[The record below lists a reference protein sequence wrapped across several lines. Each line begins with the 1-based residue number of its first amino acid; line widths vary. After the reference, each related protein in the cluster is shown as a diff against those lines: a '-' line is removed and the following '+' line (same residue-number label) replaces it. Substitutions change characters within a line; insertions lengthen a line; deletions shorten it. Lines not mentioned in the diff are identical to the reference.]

1 PNGIVVSDDERF
13 MFVAAFGTREMVR
26 FDRTQDPMTREI
38 ISVPVTLDNVRWSE
52 PGKLITAGGNA
63 EGGGWSVVE
72 VDAETLEVSVVGSFG
87 AEVAMQGISSALLVN
102 DEIWVGTYSGDRV
115 GYFKKN

>member
-1 PNGIVVSDDERF
+1 
-13 MFVAAFGTREMVR
+13 M
-26 FDRTQDPMTREI
+26 
-38 ISVPVTLDNVRWSE
+38 
-52 PGKLITAGGNA
+52 
-63 EGGGWSVVE
+63 VE

-102 DEIWVGTYSGDRV
+102 DEIWIGTYSGDRV